1 MIFDMPMEGKLPNSE
16 ISNISSELAEIN
28 VFNVHVKT
36 KFISFTEYKLWIFIL
51 HKQKRPLRKLYS
63 VMQ

>member
-51 HKQKRPLRKLYS
+51 HKQKRPL
-63 VMQ
+63 